1 MTPRT
6 TELIDNGA
14 GWQLALHRLGPP
26 RSPRPGTRPV
36 VLVPGFAMNSFILGY
51 HPNGPSFA
59 GFLADAGLEVWA
71 AELRGQGDSRRN
83 DGSKTF
89 ALEDLGLTDLG
100 RAIEAV
106 LERTATGADEVDLI
120 GCSLGATFMFIQ
132 AAWWPVPHV
141 RRLVNVGGP
150 LRWSDAPPLAKAFA
164 ALGPVLKAIPV
175 KGTRRLARYGLPL
188 AKRIPRLL
196 HLYLHPATTDL
207 SEPAQLTRTVDDP
220 HPSLNAQIA
229 RWIKSADLCLGER
242 NLTQSVARLSNPLLT
257 VVANADGIVPED
269 TVCSGHNVMVNA
281 RRTLLRC
288 GTPSRPMAHAD
299 LFIGEDAPSRVFAP
313 VADWLLSPDPA

>member
-26 RSPRPGTRPV
+26 RPPSPGARPV

-71 AELRGQGDSRRN
+71 VELRGQGDSRRT
-83 DGSKTF
+83 DGARNF

-100 RAIEAV
+100 RCIEAV
-106 LERTATGADEVDLI
+106 LERTQTGATEVDLV

-150 LRWSDAPPLAKAFA
+150 LRWAHTPKLAKAFS
-164 ALGPVLKAIPV
+164 ALGPALKALPI
-175 KGTRRLARYGLPL
+175 KGTRRLARLGLPL
-188 AKRIPRLL
+188 AKRIPGLL

-207 SEPAQLTRTVDDP
+207 SEPEQLTRTIDDP

-229 RWIKSADLCLGER
+229 RWIKAADLCLGER
-242 NLTQSVARLSNPLLT
+242 NLTQSVARLHNPLLT

-269 TVCSGHNVMVNA
+269 TVCSAHNVMGEA
-281 RRTLLRC
+281 PRQILRC
-288 GTPSRPMAHAD
+288 GSPSRPMAHAD
-299 LFIGEDAPSRVFAP
+299 LFIGEDAPTQVFAP
-313 VADWLLSPDPA
+313 VAAWLLAADPA